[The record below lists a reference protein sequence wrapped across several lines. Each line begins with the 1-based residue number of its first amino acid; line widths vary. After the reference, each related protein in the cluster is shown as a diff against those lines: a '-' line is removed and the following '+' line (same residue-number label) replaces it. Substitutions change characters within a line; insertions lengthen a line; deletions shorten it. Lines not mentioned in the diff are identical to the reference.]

1 MLQLR
6 VMHDVHI
13 SYGTV
18 HFQVSRASPGEMVSL
33 ASGALPVIR
42 ACLDETPSMGLVVTL
57 AAMGN
62 QASLDYQDQKVIH
75 FHFMQN
81 KLSRRRSLPQKL
93 LASVVRE
100 MFVNFMTS
108 SVHYNAVKHIYLL

>member
-1 MLQLR
+1 
-6 VMHDVHI
+6 MHGVHI
-13 SYGTV
+13 SYGIV
-18 HFQVSRASPGEMVSL
+18 HFQVSRVPPGEMASL

-81 KLSRRRSLPQKL
+81 KLSRRRSLPQKRVDFCR
-93 LASVVRE
+93 SRY
-100 MFVNFMTS
+100 VNKLYDIIST
-108 SVHYNAVKHIYLL
+108 L